1 MLELIRPR
9 KVISATR
16 SDVPN
21 RPRSTT
27 SSRKRASGSW
37 SAIPVTPRLKA
48 ATVKTKLT
56 NKLAQRATNR
66 NRVKQPNLR
75 SAMARHQAGGE
86 QWGAQ
91 VDSEANPGRRASWFP
106 EGLKP
111 LLPREKHSYA
121 PGKRCSWT
129 TGVEGA
135 KYSGG

>member
-9 KVISATR
+9 RVISATR

-75 SAMARHQAGGE
+75 SAMAGHQAGGE

-91 VDSEANPGRRASWFP
+91 VDSEANPGGEPAGSRGAEATFSSGKAFLRARQKMQLDYWR
-106 EGLKP
+106 G
-111 LLPREKHSYA
+111 
-121 PGKRCSWT
+121 RC
-129 TGVEGA
+129 
-135 KYSGG
+135 